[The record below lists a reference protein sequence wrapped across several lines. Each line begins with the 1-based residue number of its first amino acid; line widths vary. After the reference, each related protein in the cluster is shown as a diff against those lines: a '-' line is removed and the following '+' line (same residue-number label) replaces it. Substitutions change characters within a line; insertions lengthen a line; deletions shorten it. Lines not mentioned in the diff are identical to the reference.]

1 MNSLKKL
8 KEKLQQ
14 QRKHLDELDKH
25 ISDLVRSPLLPV
37 IVSLLPRFTRTNLAD
52 LVGV

>member
-25 ISDLVRSPLLPV
+25 ISELVRGQCPSPHHPIYQPNTILMV
-37 IVSLLPRFTRTNLAD
+37 FV
-52 LVGV
+52 VGI